1 MGEKKNFRTRMNTNM
16 SHAFI
21 HTFIHNYMSHID
33 THTFMNVV
41 CTIFIESTH
50 DERIEDNTKA
60 NRINCENIKEGGG
73 IFSVEKK

>member
-1 MGEKKNFRTRMNTNM
+1 
-16 SHAFI
+16 
-21 HTFIHNYMSHID
+21 MSHID

-73 IFSVEKK
+73 IFSEKKNSYPTCNMYGANS